1 MSDRPY
7 HPSDTLSSQIASLPP
22 VTTRRY
28 EQRQRAE
35 DAEKTRQRIID
46 AVLERLRAA
55 PAEPVAIERIAAMA
69 GVARSTVYAIFGSR
83 AGLFDA
89 VGAHLQERTGYERLV
104 EASHR
109 PDAREAFRGGL
120 RAASEML
127 AAERDTW
134 RALRSMAQLDQEA
147 VGGSVQRWE
156 DERAAA
162 MARIAGQLHEQGHLR
177 PEVTAEEANDV
188 LWVITSFESFDLLY
202 SGRGL
207 PLDVV
212 VERLTDAPSGADDAA
227 VRPA

>member
-1 MSDRPY
+1 V
-7 HPSDTLSSQIASLPP
+7 PS
-22 VTTRRY
+22 RRY

-35 DAEKTRQRIID
+35 DAERTRQRIVD
-46 AVLERLRAA
+46 AVLARLRKA
-55 PAEPVAIERIAAMA
+55 PAEPVAVERIAAMA

-89 VGAHLQERTGYERLV
+89 VGAHLQARTGYERLV
-104 EASHR
+104 EASHQA
-109 PDAREAFRGGL
+109 DARDALRGGL

-127 AAERDTW
+127 AADRDTW

-162 MARIAGQLHEQGHLR
+162 MTRIARRLGEQGHLR
-177 PEVTAEEANDV
+177 PGVSVEEAEDL

-207 PLDVV
+207 PLDAV
-212 VERLTDAPSGADDAA
+212 VERLTAA
-227 VRPA
+227 GERALMRPA

>member
-1 MSDRPY
+1 M
-7 HPSDTLSSQIASLPP
+7 AG
-22 VTTRRY
+22 VATRRY

-35 DAEKTRQRIID
+35 DAEKTRRRIVD

-55 PAEPVAIERIAAMA
+55 PAEPVAIEKIAAMA

-89 VGAHLQERTGYERLV
+89 VGAHLQERTGYRRLV

-109 PDAREAFRGGL
+109 PDAREALRGGL

-127 AAERDTW
+127 AAQRDTW
-134 RALRSMAQLDQEA
+134 RVLRSMAQLDQDA

-162 MARIAGQLHEQGHLR
+162 MARISQRLHEQGHLR
-177 PEVTAEEANDV
+177 PA
-188 LWVITSFESFDLLY
+188 
-202 SGRGL
+202 
-207 PLDVV
+207 
-212 VERLTDAPSGADDAA
+212 
-227 VRPA
+227 